1 MVAFDGSE
9 LCHEAEVYY
18 HDYLQNPGDPSVPVS
33 VRLHIGSCAWC
44 RQRLQTLREA
54 LCELDEQGESVL
66 PETDL
71 QLIAEL
77 QSHFE
82 HLNEPLACTHVK
94 PFLCRLL
101 SPSVRIRIPT
111 PVTVH
116 VDRCASCSNDLDSL
130 RQLSLGA
137 GQLARLG
144 RLYQGGLNDEL
155 CACLTES
162 QMDAAASARFE
173 DMTSCVLGHLCVCS
187 RCRREVYERRQIRL
201 VRLGYETAQAGPL
214 HCEDISPADLFDCVV
229 PYGLQPAFFQTAAQ
243 RDLREH
249 VRSCHKCLE
258 RMQQIHCAVF
268 QIAERADSDVVTVY
282 TTNGLG
288 GTTLQYPAPNSCA
301 TYPIRV
307 QTERHRR
314 GIAGRLMH
322 RLGGPTVRPL
332 VSAVFLVAAMI
343 PLTVLFVVSVPSA
356 SGLSIRQVDQML
368 GRVKTVRISVFREN
382 QSEPFRQTWI
392 SRDRGVVISE
402 VGSESRIY
410 DLANRRATVV
420 RAGSEAAEHINLNR
434 SETEAFERFVRRI
447 LESSLLND
455 APLDAELTRRPASS
469 GPTHA
474 RLDVYE
480 LTWDRSSDLRAPLPG
495 KLRIYVDP
503 ITRLPQRHELFSWVP
518 AMNDWHVQT
527 SLYEYPPN
535 DEIEAYRRT
544 RLGLK

>member
-9 LCHEAEVYY
+9 LCHEAELYY
-18 HDYLQNPGDPSVPVS
+18 HDYLENPGDPSVPVS
-33 VRLHIGSCAWC
+33 VRLHIGSCTRC
-44 RQRLQTLREA
+44 RQRLQALREA
-54 LCELDEQGESVL
+54 LCELDGQGESVL

-71 QLIAEL
+71 QLITEL

-82 HLNEPLACTHVK
+82 HLNEPLACAHVK

-130 RQLSLGA
+130 RQLTLGTE
-137 GQLARLG
+137 QLARLG
-144 RLYQGGLNDEL
+144 RLYEGGLNEEQ

-162 QMDAAASARFE
+162 QVDAAASARFGN
-173 DMTSCVLGHLCVCS
+173 MTSCVLGHLCVCP
-187 RCRREVYERRQIRL
+187 RCRQEVYERRQIHL
-201 VRLGYETAQAGPL
+201 VRLGCQTAQVGPL
-214 HCEDISPADLFDCVV
+214 HCEDISPADLFDCAV
-229 PYGLQPAFFQTAAQ
+229 PYGLQPAFFQTVAQ

-249 VRSCHKCLE
+249 VRSCPQCLE
-258 RMQQIHCAVF
+258 RMQQIHRTVF

-282 TTNGLG
+282 ATNGLG
-288 GTTLQYPAPNSCA
+288 GTTLPHPASSSCGA
-301 TYPIRV
+301 YPIHVR
-307 QTERHRR
+307 TERHHR

-332 VSAVFLVAAMI
+332 VSAAFLVAAMI

-356 SGLSIRQVDQML
+356 SGLSIRQVDQIL

-382 QSEPFRQTWI
+382 QNEPFRQTWI
-392 SRDRGVVISE
+392 SRNRGVVISE

-410 DLANRRATVV
+410 DLANRRAMVV
-420 RAGSEAAEHINLNR
+420 RAGSETVEHINLNR
-434 SETEAFERFVRRI
+434 SETEAVERFVRRI
-447 LESSLLND
+447 LESSLLDD
-455 APLDAELTRRPASS
+455 APLDAELTRRPESS

-527 SLYEYPPN
+527 SLYEYPPD